1 MLALPIEGMAQ
12 SRSTNNRTAVTTT
25 LPSGQKLV
33 IELRNGKKV
42 KGEFGSALIYA
53 PVTN

>member
-12 SRSTNNRTAVTTT
+12 STSTSNRTAVTT

-53 PVTN
+53 PLTN